1 MKKIYVIE
9 VYPYKTQYVSAITIS
24 EAYAKKKDAEIKFS
38 EDYLECCRC
47 NDTTRRNNNKEIKR
61 NRIEMK
67 TYRGFDI
74 VKKSANN
81 YWIVGCGCVI
91 GSAYSIQDAE
101 EFIDY
106 MIYED

>member
-1 MKKIYVIE
+1 
-9 VYPYKTQYVSAITIS
+9 
-24 EAYAKKKDAEIKFS
+24 
-38 EDYLECCRC
+38 
-47 NDTTRRNNNKEIKR
+47 
-61 NRIEMK
+61 MK

-74 VKKSANN
+74 VKKSANH

-106 MIYED
+106 MIYEDIKKVYLLKYIKK

>member
-1 MKKIYVIE
+1 MKK
-9 VYPYKTQYVSAITIS
+9 
-24 EAYAKKKDAEIKFS
+24 
-38 EDYLECCRC
+38 
-47 NDTTRRNNNKEIKR
+47 
-61 NRIEMK
+61 
-67 TYRGFDI
+67 YRGFDI
-74 VKKSANN
+74 VKKSANH